1 MVTVL
6 DQNENKINSLKIN
19 LGKLEDNYHR
29 ENMEIEDKLYSL
41 EDKKNELETYL
52 QEVYEETSHLL
63 RQNDSD
69 GSTFMSLNRIIES
82 YQMELIDE
90 YENYKQTIIVQE
102 ENSRTQSLKDRVKL
116 ENDISSL
123 EGRKYY

>member
-102 ENSRTQSLKDRVKL
+102 KNSRTQFLKDRVKL

>member
-1 MVTVL
+1 M
-6 DQNENKINSLKIN
+6 
-19 LGKLEDNYHR
+19 
-29 ENMEIEDKLYSL
+29 
-41 EDKKNELETYL
+41 
-52 QEVYEETSHLL
+52 

-102 ENSRTQSLKDRVKL
+102 ENSRTQFLKDRAKL

>member
-1 MVTVL
+1 M
-6 DQNENKINSLKIN
+6 
-19 LGKLEDNYHR
+19 
-29 ENMEIEDKLYSL
+29 
-41 EDKKNELETYL
+41 
-52 QEVYEETSHLL
+52 
-63 RQNDSD
+63 RQNNSD

-102 ENSRTQSLKDRVKL
+102 ENSRTQFLKDRVKL

>member
-52 QEVYEETSHLL
+52 QEVYEEKSHLL

-102 ENSRTQSLKDRVKL
+102 ENSRTQFLKDRVKL

>member
-102 ENSRTQSLKDRVKL
+102 ENNRTQFLKDRVKL

>member
-1 MVTVL
+1 M
-6 DQNENKINSLKIN
+6 
-19 LGKLEDNYHR
+19 
-29 ENMEIEDKLYSL
+29 
-41 EDKKNELETYL
+41 
-52 QEVYEETSHLL
+52 

-102 ENSRTQSLKDRVKL
+102 ENSRTQFLKDRVKL

>member
-52 QEVYEETSHLL
+52 QEVYAETSHLL

-102 ENSRTQSLKDRVKL
+102 ENSRTQFLKDRVKL

>member
-1 MVTVL
+1 MITVL
-6 DQNENKINSLKIN
+6 DQNENKINSLKLN
-19 LGKLEDNYHR
+19 LEKLEDNYHR

-52 QEVYEETSHLL
+52 QEVYEETSHFL

-102 ENSRTQSLKDRVKL
+102 ENSRTQFLKDRAKL

>member
-1 MVTVL
+1 
-6 DQNENKINSLKIN
+6 
-19 LGKLEDNYHR
+19 
-29 ENMEIEDKLYSL
+29 
-41 EDKKNELETYL
+41 
-52 QEVYEETSHLL
+52 
-63 RQNDSD
+63 SD

-102 ENSRTQSLKDRVKL
+102 ENSRTQFLKDRVKL

>member
-1 MVTVL
+1 MVTIL

-52 QEVYEETSHLL
+52 QEVYEETSHFL

-102 ENSRTQSLKDRVKL
+102 ENSRTQFLKGRVKL

>member
-69 GSTFMSLNRIIES
+69 SSTFMSLNRIIES

-102 ENSRTQSLKDRVKL
+102 ENSRTQFLKDRVKL

>member
-102 ENSRTQSLKDRVKL
+102 ENSRTQFLKDQVKL

>member
-1 MVTVL
+1 MSTKTSG
-6 DQNENKINSLKIN
+6 NKVRKTSPKVVRKG
-19 LGKLEDNYHR
+19 GKLNHAKFSPSWVVVNTKDAP
-29 ENMEIEDKLYSL
+29 
-41 EDKKNELETYL
+41 
-52 QEVYEETSHLL
+52 
-63 RQNDSD
+63 
-69 GSTFMSLNRIIES
+69 S

-102 ENSRTQSLKDRVKL
+102 ENSRTQFLKDRAKL

>member
-1 MVTVL
+1 MVTIL
-6 DQNENKINSLKIN
+6 DQNKNKINSLKIN

-52 QEVYEETSHLL
+52 QEVYEETSHFL

-102 ENSRTQSLKDRVKL
+102 ENSRTQFLKDRVKL